1 MALCGEKSSLFLKPV
16 TCCSALNL
24 EFNLQKITNESR
36 HTAYFMTFTASWR
49 KFIVYFILSSGGVMM
64 IAPLYWSLITSLK
77 SPAEAFDGRWWLT
90 LEKIDWQNYLDVL
103 KLLPFGRFFL
113 NSLFIAFSI
122 TIFQVFTS
130 SLAAYAFA
138 RLRFPGREKI
148 FLIYLATLMVPGQ
161 VTIIPLYFIIKY
173 LGWIDQYAG
182 VIFPAAF
189 TALGTFLLRQFFMTI
204 PRELE
209 DAAALD
215 GAGRFSIY
223 WKIILPL
230 SLPALAT
237 LGIFVFINAWNDFFW
252 PFIVLSDP
260 QKLPLPVGLTKL
272 ATAHASDWTRL
283 MAGAM
288 IALLPALL
296 VYVLFQKFINKGIV
310 LTGFK

>member
-1 MALCGEKSSLFLKPV
+1 
-16 TCCSALNL
+16 
-24 EFNLQKITNESR
+24 
-36 HTAYFMTFTASWR
+36 MTFTANWR
-49 KFIVYFILSSGGVMM
+49 KLVVYCILALGGVMM
-64 IAPLYWSLITSLK
+64 LAPLYWSLVTSFK
-77 SPAEAFDGRWWLT
+77 SPADAFDGRWWPA
-90 LEKIDWQNYLDVL
+90 LEKIYWQNYLDVL

-113 NSLFIAFSI
+113 NSLFIALSI

-161 VTIIPLYFIIKY
+161 VTIIPLYFIIKHF
-173 LGWIDQYAG
+173 GWIDQYAG

-189 TALGTFLLRQFFMTI
+189 TALGTFLLRQFFMTL

-260 QKLPLPVGLTKL
+260 QRLPLPVGLTKL

>member
-1 MALCGEKSSLFLKPV
+1 
-16 TCCSALNL
+16 
-24 EFNLQKITNESR
+24 
-36 HTAYFMTFTASWR
+36 MTFTANWR
-49 KFIVYFILSSGGVMM
+49 KFITYFILSIGGVMM
-64 IAPLYWSLITSLK
+64 LAPLYWSLITSLK
-77 SPAEAFDGRWWLT
+77 SPADAFDGRWWPA
-90 LEKIDWQNYLDVL
+90 LEKIYWQNYLDVL

-113 NSLFIAFSI
+113 NSLFIALSI

-173 LGWIDQYAG
+173 FGWIDQYAG

-189 TALGTFLLRQFFMTI
+189 TALGTFLLRQFFMTL
-204 PRELE
+204 PHELE

-272 ATAHASDWTRL
+272 VTAHASDWTRL

>member
-1 MALCGEKSSLFLKPV
+1 
-16 TCCSALNL
+16 
-24 EFNLQKITNESR
+24 
-36 HTAYFMTFTASWR
+36 MTFTANWR
-49 KFIVYFILSSGGVMM
+49 KFIVYSILSIGGVMM
-64 IAPLYWSLITSLK
+64 LAPLYWSLVTSLK
-77 SPAEAFDGRWWLT
+77 SPADAFDGRWWPA
-90 LEKIDWQNYLDVL
+90 LEKIYWQNYLDVL

-113 NSLFIAFSI
+113 NSLFIALSI

-161 VTIIPLYFIIKY
+161 VTIIPLYFIIKHF
-173 LGWIDQYAG
+173 GWIDQYAG

-189 TALGTFLLRQFFMTI
+189 TALGTFLLRQFFMTL

>member
-1 MALCGEKSSLFLKPV
+1 M
-16 TCCSALNL
+16 
-24 EFNLQKITNESR
+24 
-36 HTAYFMTFTASWR
+36 TAISNWR
-49 KFIVYFILSSGGVMM
+49 KLIIYLMLAAGAVLM
-64 IAPLYWSLITSLK
+64 IAPLYWSFVTALK
-77 SPAEAFDGRWWLT
+77 SPADAFDGRWWLA
-90 LEKIDWQNYLDVL
+90 LEKIYWQNYLDVV

-113 NSLFIAFSI
+113 NSLFIAISI
-122 TIFQVFTS
+122 TILQVLTS

-138 RLRFPGREKI
+138 RLRFPGRERI
-148 FLIYLATLMVPGQ
+148 FLVYLATLMVPGQ

-173 LGWIDQYAG
+173 FGWIDQYAG

-209 DAAALD
+209 DAAAID
-215 GAGRFSIY
+215 GASRFAIY

-237 LGIFVFINAWNDFFW
+237 LSIFVFINAWNDFFW

-272 ATAHASDWTRL
+272 VTAHASDWTRL

-296 VYVLFQKFINKGIV
+296 VYVIFQKFINKGIV

>member
-1 MALCGEKSSLFLKPV
+1 
-16 TCCSALNL
+16 
-24 EFNLQKITNESR
+24 
-36 HTAYFMTFTASWR
+36 MTVISNWR
-49 KFIVYFILSSGGVMM
+49 KLIIYFILATGGILMV
-64 IAPLYWSLITSLK
+64 APLYWSFITSLK
-77 SPAEAFDGRWWLT
+77 SPATAFDGNWILPV
-90 LEKIDWQNYLDVL
+90 KAISWQNYIEVIQ
-103 KLLPFGRFFL
+103 LLPFGRFFL
-113 NSLFIAFSI
+113 NSLFMAASI
-122 TIFQVFTS
+122 TLLQVLTS

-138 RLRFPGREKI
+138 RLRFPGRERI

-173 LGWIDQYAG
+173 FGWIDQYPG

-209 DAAALD
+209 DAAHLD
-215 GAGRFSIY
+215 GAGRFAIY

-230 SLPALAT
+230 SLPALTT

-252 PFIVLSDP
+252 PFIVLADP

-272 ATAHASDWTRL
+272 VTAHASDWTRL
-283 MAGAM
+283 MAGTM
-288 IALLPALL
+288 LALLPALL
-296 VYVLFQKFINKGIV
+296 VYIFFQRFINRGIV

>member
-1 MALCGEKSSLFLKPV
+1 
-16 TCCSALNL
+16 
-24 EFNLQKITNESR
+24 
-36 HTAYFMTFTASWR
+36 
-49 KFIVYFILSSGGVMM
+49 M
-64 IAPLYWSLITSLK
+64 IAPLYWSFITALK
-77 SPAEAFDGRWWLT
+77 SPADAFDGRWLLS
-90 LEKIDWQNYLDVL
+90 LEKIYWQNYLDVV

-113 NSLFIAFSI
+113 NSLFIATSI
-122 TIFQVFTS
+122 TILQVLTS

-138 RLRFPGREKI
+138 RLRFPGRERI

-189 TALGTFLLRQFFMTI
+189 TALGTFLLRQFFRTI

-209 DAAALD
+209 DAAAID
-215 GAGRFSIY
+215 GASRFAVY

-237 LGIFVFINAWNDFFW
+237 LSIFVFVNAWNDFFW

-272 ATAHASDWTRL
+272 VTAHASDWTRL

-288 IALLPALL
+288 IALVPALL
-296 VYVLFQKFINKGIV
+296 VYIIFQKFINKGIM

>member
-1 MALCGEKSSLFLKPV
+1 MPAIS
-16 TCCSALNL
+16 N
-24 EFNLQKITNESR
+24 R
-36 HTAYFMTFTASWR
+36 R
-49 KFIVYFILSSGGVMM
+49 KLMIYIILLAGGLLMV
-64 IAPLYWSLITSLK
+64 APLYWSLITSLK
-77 SPAEAFDGRWWLT
+77 SPAAAFDGKWMLPI
-90 LEKIDWQNYLDVL
+90 EKIHWQNYIDVV
-103 KLLPFGRFFL
+103 KILPFGRFFL
-113 NSLFIAFSI
+113 NSLFIAASI
-122 TIFQVFTS
+122 TILQVFTS

-138 RLRFPGREKI
+138 RLRFPGRERI
-148 FLIYLATLMVPGQ
+148 FLVYLATLMVPGQ

-173 LGWIDQYAG
+173 SGWIDQYPG

-209 DAAALD
+209 DAAYLD
-215 GAGRFSIY
+215 GAGRFAVY

-252 PFIVLSDP
+252 PFIVLSDT
-260 QKLPLPVGLTKL
+260 QKLTLPVGLTKL
-272 ATAHASDWTRL
+272 TTAHATDWTRL

-296 VYVLFQKFINKGIV
+296 VYVIFQKFINKGIV

>member
-1 MALCGEKSSLFLKPV
+1 M
-16 TCCSALNL
+16 
-24 EFNLQKITNESR
+24 QKFPNW
-36 HTAYFMTFTASWR
+36 HKLA
-49 KFIVYFILSSGGVMM
+49 VYFVLITGGLLMV
-64 IAPLYWSLITSLK
+64 APLYWSLITSLK
-77 SPAEAFDGRWWLT
+77 SPAEAFDGKWMLPI
-90 LEKIDWQNYLDVL
+90 EKIHWQNYIDVV
-103 KLLPFGRFFL
+103 KILPFGRFFL
-113 NSLFIAFSI
+113 NSLFIAASI
-122 TIFQVFTS
+122 TILQVFTS

-138 RLRFPGREKI
+138 RLRFPGRERI
-148 FLIYLATLMVPGQ
+148 FLVYLATLMVPGQ

-173 LGWIDQYAG
+173 FGWIDHYPG
-182 VIFPAAF
+182 VVFPAAF

-209 DAAALD
+209 DAAYLD
-215 GAGRFSIY
+215 GAGRFAVY

-252 PFIVLSDP
+252 PFIVLSDT
-260 QKLPLPVGLTKL
+260 QKLTLPVGLTKL
-272 ATAHASDWTRL
+272 ATAHATDWTRL

-296 VYVLFQKFINKGIV
+296 VYVIFQKFINKGIV

>member
-1 MALCGEKSSLFLKPV
+1 
-16 TCCSALNL
+16 
-24 EFNLQKITNESR
+24 
-36 HTAYFMTFTASWR
+36 MTSVSNWR
-49 KFIVYFILSSGGVMM
+49 NPMIYLILIIGGILMV
-64 IAPLYWSLITSLK
+64 APIYWSLISSLK
-77 SPAEAFDGRWWLT
+77 SPAEVFDGKWL
-90 LEKIDWQNYLDVL
+90 LSMNRLYFQNYVDVV

-113 NSLFIAFSI
+113 NSLFIAISI
-122 TIFQVFTS
+122 TILQVFLS

-138 RLRFPGREKI
+138 RLRFPGRDRI
-148 FLIYLATLMVPGQ
+148 FLLYLATLMVPGQ
-161 VTIIPLYFIIKY
+161 VTVIPLYFIIKY
-173 LGWIDQYAG
+173 FGGIDQYAG

-209 DAAALD
+209 DAAYID
-215 GAGRFSIY
+215 GASRFAVY

-252 PFIVLSDP
+252 PFIVLSDT

-283 MAGAM
+283 MAGTM

-296 VYVLFQKFINKGIV
+296 VYIIFQKFINKGIV

>member
-1 MALCGEKSSLFLKPV
+1 
-16 TCCSALNL
+16 
-24 EFNLQKITNESR
+24 
-36 HTAYFMTFTASWR
+36 MTFTANWR
-49 KFIVYFILSSGGVMM
+49 KFIVYSILSIGGVMM
-64 IAPLYWSLITSLK
+64 LAPLYWSLVTSLK
-77 SPAEAFDGRWWLT
+77 SPADAFDGRWWPA
-90 LEKIDWQNYLDVL
+90 LEKIYWQNYLDVL

-113 NSLFIAFSI
+113 NSLFIALSI

-173 LGWIDQYAG
+173 FGWIDQYAG

-189 TALGTFLLRQFFMTI
+189 TALGTFLLRQFFMTL